1 MSWTPNTVG
10 DYVYQCSNHGSMY
23 GNIAVTPAPSNAGT
37 FADNSCKKDSP
48 DLYLI
53 AKNPREGVTG
63 MISKQVGVR
72 SNDKSALKYPRVSTF
87 NRPAPAALPKT
98 FTLTVTNIGS
108 SHYVFNGS
116 DRGADHVD
124 AQDPVINLNQGDT
137 LILTFNISGTHP
149 FWIKTVRTTGTSG
162 GVTTGT
168 ITNNGQQSSNLTWD
182 TNGVTPG
189 TYWYICQL
197 HLSMSNSII
206 VT

>member
-1 MSWTPNTVG
+1 M
-10 DYVYQCSNHGSMY
+10 
-23 GNIAVTPAPSNAGT
+23 
-37 FADNSCKKDSP
+37 
-48 DLYLI
+48 I

-63 MISKQVGVR
+63 MISSQVGAR
-72 SNDKSALKYPRVSTF
+72 TIGLTYPRVSTF

-98 FTLTVTNIGS
+98 FTLTVTNIGA

-124 AQDPVINLNQGDT
+124 AQDPVINLYQGDT
-137 LILTFNISGTHP
+137 LILTFNISGSHP
-149 FWIKTVRTTGTSG
+149 FWIKTTQTTGTSN

-189 TYWYICQL
+189 TYYYICQF
-197 HLSMSNSII
+197 HGGMSNSII